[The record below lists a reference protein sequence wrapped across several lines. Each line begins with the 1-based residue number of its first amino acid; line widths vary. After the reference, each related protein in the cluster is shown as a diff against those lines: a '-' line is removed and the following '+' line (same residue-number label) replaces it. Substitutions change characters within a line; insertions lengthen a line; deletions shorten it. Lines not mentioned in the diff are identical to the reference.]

1 MRQVGHKPDHAKK
14 EGANTMETIDI
25 FGFQLDFVKDLL
37 REHINSKD
45 SDRDTRL
52 MANDILEQ
60 INKQYPDEVQF

>member
-1 MRQVGHKPDHAKK
+1 
-14 EGANTMETIDI
+14 METIDI

-37 REHINSKD
+37 REHINSKN

-60 INKQYPDEVQF
+60 INRQYPDEVQF